1 MLTLH
6 PTRGASASHYYTP
19 TAAVLKEIA
28 PDFSLDRPTAFFTE
42 AYFLDAHGRCA
53 VSPLE
58 EDRNIKPCMGDL
70 ACKSGAR
77 VLSKMLV
84 RYRHSVERGASR
96 ETLAFVDRC
105 RQGKQFNAFI
115 PGVDVG
121 NDINGLTMYLRRNE
135 PMPDAE
141 QPDGLVGGYGILRYV
156 ISDRITL
163 DRVLFN
169 VPSMLSVATDNR
181 HSQFCIGTVC
191 ASDVQDVLIV
201 KTRLASDE
209 TKMTCNLPHS
219 EPPLSLCRTRAHSY
233 CPSYWYTTEDCRNFP
248 KTRVA
253 PRVLSDL
260 RPPAPADF
268 APLGLEVA
276 YAHALANPPPKRER
290 WEDFPM
296 FKIVTVG
303 APPATEESSSD
314 APVSTADKTV

>member
-1 MLTLH
+1 MH
-6 PTRGASASHYYTP
+6 PTRGASVSHYYTP
-19 TAAVLKEIA
+19 TAAFLDKIA
-28 PDFSLDRPTAFFTE
+28 PGFSLDRPTAFFTE
-42 AYFLDAHGRCA
+42 AYFLDAHGRGF

-58 EDRNIKPCMGDL
+58 KDKNTRPLCGDL
-70 ACKSGAR
+70 ACESGER
-77 VLSKMLV
+77 VISRMLV
-84 RYRHSVERGASR
+84 RYRHSAERGTSR
-96 ETLAFVDRC
+96 ETMAFVDRS
-105 RQGKQFNAFI
+105 REG
-115 PGVDVG
+115 DVFDALAPNFE
-121 NDINGLTMYLRRNE
+121 NDINGITMYLRRNE
-135 PMPDAE
+135 AKPDAE

-156 ISDRITL
+156 ITDRITL

-219 EPPLSLCRTRAHSY
+219 EPPLSLCRARAHSY

-268 APLGLEVA
+268 AALGLEDA

-290 WEDFPM
+290 WEDFPI
-296 FKIVTVG
+296 FKIVTIG
-303 APPATEESSSD
+303 KPPATETQPAEPSAAD
-314 APVSTADKTV
+314 TAL